1 MRKKD
6 MTSGVEWKLILSF
19 TIPIMLTNLLQQFYN
34 TVDGVVVGNFAQN
47 SDLALSAVG
56 TCAGMTMLFLAFAMG
71 LSVGSGVVV
80 SQYYGAQ
87 RYDDL
92 AVVVDTS
99 LILLT
104 IFGVIIS
111 ILGAILTPVLLV
123 HVLRVPETIL
133 PMAQSY
139 LRIYCVGLVFQFIYN
154 CAAFILRAVGDS
166 KASLYF
172 LIISTA
178 LNVVLD
184 TLFVVAF
191 HWDVPGV
198 AWATVFAQLGCAAAS
213 YAYLRRKFPFVK
225 GGRHFDGG
233 LCKIVLRVGLPT
245 AVQQSIV
252 SFGNIAM
259 QRLVNG
265 FGEACMGAYTV
276 GSQIMSFVFVPVV
289 GFQSGLANFAGQ
301 NIGAGRFDRV
311 KRGYHATMLMSLIVT
326 VAFCIALK
334 IFAEPIIG
342 LFGLTDPLAVAMGVE
357 QIQFLT
363 WFFWFFALYM
373 TLGGVLQGAGDTVL
387 QSAAT
392 LSALIIRIVLG
403 YAGVHFGWFGYAAAW
418 STNPIGWAAAVLI
431 TNIRYFTGGWKKK
444 VLVSRGDAPRIS
456 D

>member
-1 MRKKD
+1 MKKD
-6 MTSGVEWKLILSF
+6 MTAGSEWKLILSF

-47 SDLALSAVG
+47 SDLSLSAVG

-80 SQYYGAQ
+80 AQYYGAK
-87 RYDDL
+87 RYDEL

-104 IFGVIIS
+104 IFGVVIS
-111 ILGAILTPVLLV
+111 ILGAALTPTLLV
-123 HVLRVPETIL
+123 HVLKVPDTIL
-133 PMAQSY
+133 PMARSY
-139 LRIYCVGLVFQFIYN
+139 LQIYCVGLVFQFIYN
-154 CAAFILRAVGDS
+154 CAAFILRGIGDS

-178 LNVVLD
+178 LNIVLD
-184 TLFVVAF
+184 TAFVVAF

-198 AWATVFAQLGCAAAS
+198 AWATVFAQIGCAAAS
-213 YAYLRRKFPFVK
+213 YFYLRRKFPFVK
-225 GGRHFDGG
+225 GGRHFDGA
-233 LCKIVLRVGLPT
+233 LCKTVLKIGVPT

-276 GSQIMSFVFVPVV
+276 GSQIMNFVFVPVI

-301 NIGAGRFDRV
+301 NIGAGRYDRV
-311 KRGYHATMLMSLIVT
+311 KRGYRATIVMSLVIT
-326 VAFCIALK
+326 VLFCIVLK
-334 IFAEPIIG
+334 VFAEPIIA
-342 LFGLTDPLAVAMGVE
+342 LFGLSDPVAVAMGIE

-392 LSALIIRIVLG
+392 LTALILRIVVG
-403 YAGVHFGWFGYAAAW
+403 YVGVYFGWFGYAAAW
-418 STNPIGWAAAVLI
+418 STSPIGWAAAVLI

-444 VLVSRGDAPRIS
+444 ALVSHDGEPRLA